1 MLDRISID
9 PRVCHGKPC
18 IKGTRIPVFVILD
31 ALAAGMTYEEISD
44 DYPPITGDDI
54 KAALSYACLVAE
66 VAEARNAYQRGEVC
80 RGTMADLMEDLAE

>member
-1 MLDRISID
+1 MLDRIAID

-31 ALAAGMTYEEISD
+31 ALAAGMTYDEISD

-54 KAALSYACLVAE
+54 RAALSYAALL
-66 VAEARNAYQRGEVC
+66 
-80 RGTMADLMEDLAE
+80 ADEEEIALIAAHE